1 MRRSEFPFLLSTC
14 IVYANNHH
22 SEKITDTTPIP
33 PPDWEALISQVA
45 SEIMEEHSPARI
57 LQVRAKLYDLLTH
70 CIPPTTILKTLTFKL
85 VTQVDDGLKADVIKW
100 SAFYEHRIRMGT
112 KVIFHLEAFVA
123 KFMRI
128 LEEFTLEM
136 DF

>member
-1 MRRSEFPFLLSTC
+1 M
-14 IVYANNHH
+14 
-22 SEKITDTTPIP
+22 D
-33 PPDWEALISQVA
+33 
-45 SEIMEEHSPARI
+45 EHSPARI

-85 VTQVDDGLKADVIKW
+85 IPIIKW
-100 SAFYEHRIRMGT
+100 SAFYEHRVRMGT

-123 KFMRI
+123 KVMRV
-128 LEEFTLEM
+128 LEEWLMSM

>member
-1 MRRSEFPFLLSTC
+1 
-14 IVYANNHH
+14 
-22 SEKITDTTPIP
+22 
-33 PPDWEALISQVA
+33 
-45 SEIMEEHSPARI
+45 
-57 LQVRAKLYDLLTH
+57 
-70 CIPPTTILKTLTFKL
+70 
-85 VTQVDDGLKADVIKW
+85 LKADVIKW

-128 LEEFTLEM
+128 VEEYLMSM